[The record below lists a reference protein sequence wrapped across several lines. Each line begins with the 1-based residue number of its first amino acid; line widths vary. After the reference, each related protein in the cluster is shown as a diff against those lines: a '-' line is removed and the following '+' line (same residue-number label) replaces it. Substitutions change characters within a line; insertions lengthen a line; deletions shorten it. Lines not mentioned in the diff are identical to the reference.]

1 MAADNTAAD
10 VSTQTL
16 VAATNA
22 SVSITGNGRV
32 VELVHHND
40 TTDVVYFKTYAA
52 EPVDDLSGAGAD
64 DEEPLLPGERL
75 TVNCKRGDGEP
86 IWVELISAG
95 TPTVSVVRRPAQ
107 FKGR

>member
-22 SVSITGNGRV
+22 SVSITGSGRV

-40 TTDVVYFKTYAA
+40 TTDVVYFKSYST
-52 EPVDDLSGAGAD
+52 EPVDDLTGSGAD
-64 DEEPLLPGERL
+64 DEEVLLPGERL
-75 TVNCKRGDGEP
+75 TVHCARGSGEP
-86 IWVELISAG
+86 IWIELISAG
-95 TPTVSVVRRPAQ
+95 TPTVSVVRRRVNSA
-107 FKGR
+107 

>member
-1 MAADNTAAD
+1 MAADNTAAR

-22 SVSITGNGRV
+22 SVSITDSGRV
-32 VELVHHND
+32 IELVHHND
-40 TTDVVYFKTYAA
+40 TTDVVYFKTYNA
-52 EPVDDLSGAGAD
+52 EPVDDLTGAGAD

-75 TVNCKRGDGEP
+75 IVNAKRGDGEP

-95 TPTVSVVRRPAQ
+95 TPTVSVVLRKTIM
-107 FKGR
+107 KG